1 MTKRANAVGEFYS
14 QFRGNTARERKA
26 LLSTMY
32 VRILTELCANR
43 FKWSGMPKTVDTRF
57 LELQLFR
64 RALAVFYFDRD
75 YQRFMAVSGTPGGRL
90 NEYHNPTEFTVTTP
104 IFSKKV
110 KASPYPHMNP
120 DGTPLLDEAGMPVFH
135 VADCVPIWANYLRQP
150 DWDVVQI
157 YAARLAELDRTI
169 DINIGNMRKPFLIA
183 CDENERQSMVNIYRQ
198 IAEGQPV
205 IFGTETMG
213 DAIGNKVQ
221 VFDMKVHEQTLINL
235 MIAKSRAWNECMTLL
250 GIDNSNQDKK
260 ERLVASEVD
269 ANNDQIMSM
278 RMVALNS
285 RKEAATLI
293 NEIWNLNVSVEWNTD
308 QKDIDG
314 PPMIMGLPAPN
325 DIDYSS
331 GQEED

>member
-1 MTKRANAVGEFYS
+1 M
-14 QFRGNTARERKA
+14 
-26 LLSTMY
+26 
-32 VRILTELCANR
+32 
-43 FKWSGMPKTVDTRF
+43 
-57 LELQLFR
+57 
-64 RALAVFYFDRD
+64 
-75 YQRFMAVSGTPGGRL
+75 
-90 NEYHNPTEFTVTTP
+90 
-104 IFSKKV
+104 
-110 KASPYPHMNP
+110 
-120 DGTPLLDEAGMPVFH
+120 
-135 VADCVPIWANYLRQP
+135 
-150 DWDVVQI
+150 QI

-269 ANNDQIMSM
+269 ANNDQVMSM

-325 DIDYSS
+325 DTDYSS